1 MGNNSVNMIDEN
13 KFSSIS
19 LNSEWFERLLEL
31 VRIDRQSSAAA
42 EVRLMIM
49 IREDEIKELEEK
61 KK

>member
-1 MGNNSVNMIDEN
+1 
-13 KFSSIS
+13 

-31 VRIDRQSSAAA
+31 VRRDRQSSAAA

-49 IREDEIKELEEK
+49 MREDELKELEEK